1 MKYEKARNLVFDY
14 FIKEEEFNKINVDIR
29 KFERNMPYDN
39 GPASIYTMGLMDVEI
54 EKKKLVEDEMKI
66 LKEEIELLLRVFK

>member
-14 FIKEEEFNKINVDIR
+14 FIKEKELNNINNDINR
-29 KFERNMPYDN
+29 FKRFMPYDN
-39 GPASIYTMGLMDVEI
+39 GPASEYTMELMDVEI
-54 EKKKLVEDEMKI
+54 KKKVEIENDMKI